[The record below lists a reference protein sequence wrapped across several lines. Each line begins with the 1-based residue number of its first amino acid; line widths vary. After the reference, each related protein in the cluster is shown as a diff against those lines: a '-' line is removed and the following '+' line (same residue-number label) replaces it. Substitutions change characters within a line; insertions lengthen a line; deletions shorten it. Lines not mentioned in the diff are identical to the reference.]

1 MTPRGE
7 IALNPYKQDIFPH
20 RRVIKSALVSYII
33 DAIKGALKNKFRMKL
48 SMKANLK
55 IVLSALALAALV
67 AAPIVAKSYILPLF
81 FASSAAPADWKEYEN
96 PAYSFA
102 VHFPVDPTFEATT
115 FRTADG
121 RSLEAHS
128 FSVEQ
133 DAGTFKVTV
142 VEMPGEQTGEE
153 ALVVKEAAKN
163 VAEGG
168 VTKFDITHS
177 IGSIYGR
184 QLGIAGAN
192 GGYSYVA
199 LFYYKQRLYQI
210 EGKALVAGGQA
221 EVDAMRFQQSLDL
234 TSD

>member
-1 MTPRGE
+1 
-7 IALNPYKQDIFPH
+7 
-20 RRVIKSALVSYII
+20 
-33 DAIKGALKNKFRMKL
+33 
-48 SMKANLK
+48 MKANLK

-67 AAPIVAKSYILPLF
+67 AAPVVAKSYILPLF
-81 FASSAAPADWKEYEN
+81 FAGSAAPSDWKEYEN
-96 PAYSFA
+96 PKYSFA
-102 VHFPVDPTFEATT
+102 IHFPVDPTLEATT

-133 DAGTFKVTV
+133 DAGLFKVTV

-177 IGSIYGR
+177 IGTIYGR
-184 QLGIAGAN
+184 QLGIAEAN

-199 LFYYKQRLYQI
+199 LFYHKQRLYQI

>member
-1 MTPRGE
+1 
-7 IALNPYKQDIFPH
+7 
-20 RRVIKSALVSYII
+20 
-33 DAIKGALKNKFRMKL
+33 
-48 SMKANLK
+48 MKANLK

-67 AAPIVAKSYILPLF
+67 AVPVVAKSYILPLF
-81 FASSAAPADWKEYEN
+81 FAGSAAPDWKEYEN
-96 PAYSFA
+96 PKYSFA
-102 VHFPVDPTFEATT
+102 IHFPVDPTLEATT

-133 DAGTFKVTV
+133 DAGKYKVTV

-168 VTKFDITHS
+168 ETKFDIPHTVGDIH
-177 IGSIYGR
+177 GR

-210 EGKALVAGGQA
+210 EGKAAVAGGQA

>member
-1 MTPRGE
+1 
-7 IALNPYKQDIFPH
+7 
-20 RRVIKSALVSYII
+20 
-33 DAIKGALKNKFRMKL
+33 MKL

-55 IVLSALALAALV
+55 IGLSALALAALV
-67 AAPIVAKSYILPLF
+67 AAPVVAKSYILALF
-81 FASSAAPADWKEYEN
+81 FAGSAAPDWKEYEN
-96 PAYSFA
+96 PKYSFA
-102 VHFPVDPTFEATT
+102 IHFPVDPTLEATT

-133 DAGTFKVTV
+133 DAGKFKVTV

-153 ALVVKEAAKN
+153 ASVVKEAAKN

-168 VTKFDITHS
+168 VTKFDIPHTVGDIH
-177 IGSIYGR
+177 GR
-184 QLGIAGAN
+184 QLGIAGAD

-199 LFYYKQRLYQI
+199 LFYHKQRLYQI
-210 EGKALVAGGQA
+210 EGKAAVAGGQA

>member
-1 MTPRGE
+1 MGRPHAAGARPTLWMTCDLSSLKAKNMRL
-7 IALNPYKQDIFPH
+7 IS
-20 RRVIKSALVSYII
+20 VI
-33 DAIKGALKNKFRMKL
+33 
-48 SMKANLK
+48 
-55 IVLSALALAALV
+55 LA
-67 AAPIVAKSYILPLF
+67 LF
-81 FASSAAPADWKEYEN
+81 FAGSAAPGDWMEYEN
-96 PAYSFA
+96 PEYSFA
-102 VHFPVDPTFEATT
+102 IHFPVDPTSEATT

-121 RSLEAHS
+121 RSLKAHT

-133 DAGTFKVTV
+133 EAGVFKVTV
-142 VEMPGEQTGEE
+142 VEMPGEETGEE
-153 ALVVKEAAKN
+153 ALVVNDAAKN

-168 VTKFDITHS
+168 VIKFDMTHRVRDT
-177 IGSIYGR
+177 YGR

-234 TSD
+234 T

>member
-1 MTPRGE
+1 MTLCSE

-20 RRVIKSALVSYII
+20 RRVIKSALGSYII
-33 DAIKGALKNKFRMKL
+33 DAMKGALNNKFRMKL

-55 IVLSALALAALV
+55 IVLSALALALV
-67 AAPIVAKSYILPLF
+67 AAPVVAKSYILPLF
-81 FASSAAPADWKEYEN
+81 FAGSAAPADWKEYEN
-96 PAYSFA
+96 PKYSFA

-168 VTKFDITHS
+168 ETKFDITHS

-184 QLGIAGAN
+184 QLGIAGAD

-199 LFYYKQRLYQI
+199 LFYYKQRLYQV
-210 EGKALVAGGQA
+210 EGKAAVAGGQA

>member
-1 MTPRGE
+1 MTPCGE

-20 RRVIKSALVSYII
+20 RRAIKSSLVRCIT
-33 DAIKGALKNKFRMKL
+33 DAMKGELNNEFRMKL
-48 SMKANLK
+48 NMRANLR
-55 IVLSALALAALV
+55 IVLAALALAALV
-67 AAPIVAKSYILPLF
+67 AVPAVAKSYILALF
-81 FASSAAPADWKEYEN
+81 FAGSAAPADWKEYEN
-96 PAYSFA
+96 PEYSFA
-102 VHFPVDPTFEATT
+102 IHFPVDPTLEATT

-133 DAGTFKVTV
+133 DAGVFKVTV
-142 VEMPGEQTGEE
+142 IEMPGEQTGEG

-168 VTKFDITHS
+168 VIKFDITHS
-177 IGSIYGR
+177 VRDIYGR

-234 TSD
+234 T

>member
-1 MTPRGE
+1 MTWYGE
-7 IALNPYKQDIFPH
+7 IALNPYKQTIFPH
-20 RRVIKSALVSYII
+20 RRVNKSWLVSCII
-33 DAIKGALKNKFRMKL
+33 DAMKGVLNNEFRMK
-48 SMKANLK
+48 SNMKANLK

-67 AAPIVAKSYILPLF
+67 AAPALTKSYILALF
-81 FASSAAPADWKEYEN
+81 FAGSAAPADWKEYEN
-96 PAYSFA
+96 PQYSFSI
-102 VHFPVDPTFEATT
+102 HFPVDPTLEATT
-115 FRTADG
+115 FHTADG

-133 DAGTFKVTV
+133 HAGMFKVTV
-142 VEMPGEQTGEE
+142 VEMPGEQTGEA

-168 VTKFDITHS
+168 ETKFDITHS
-177 IGSIYGR
+177 IGAIYGR

-199 LFYYKQRLYQI
+199 LFYHKQRLYQV

>member
-1 MTPRGE
+1 
-7 IALNPYKQDIFPH
+7 
-20 RRVIKSALVSYII
+20 
-33 DAIKGALKNKFRMKL
+33 MKL
-48 SMKANLK
+48 NMKASLK
-55 IVLSALALAALV
+55 IGLSALALAALV
-67 AAPIVAKSYILPLF
+67 AAPVIAKSYILALF
-81 FASSAAPADWKEYEN
+81 FAGSAAPDWKEYEN
-96 PAYSFA
+96 PKYSFA
-102 VHFPVDPTFEATT
+102 IHFPVDPTLEATT
-115 FRTADG
+115 FRTTDG

-133 DAGTFKVTV
+133 DAGLFKVTV

-153 ALVVKEAAKN
+153 AVVVKEAAKN

-177 IGSIYGR
+177 IGTIYGR
-184 QLGIAGAN
+184 QLGIAEAN

-199 LFYYKQRLYQI
+199 LFYHKQRLYQI

>member
-1 MTPRGE
+1 MIVCGE
-7 IALNPYKQDIFPH
+7 IALNPYKQVIFPH
-20 RRVIKSALVSYII
+20 RRAIKSSLVRGIT
-33 DAIKGALKNKFRMKL
+33 DAMKGALNNKFRMKL
-48 SMKANLK
+48 NMKASLK
-55 IVLSALALAALV
+55 IALSALTLAALV
-67 AAPIVAKSYILPLF
+67 AAPVVAKSYILALF
-81 FASSAAPADWKEYEN
+81 FAGSAAPDWKEYEN
-96 PAYSFA
+96 PKYSFA
-102 VHFPVDPTFEATT
+102 IHFPVDPTFEATT
-115 FRTADG
+115 FRTTDG

-133 DAGTFKVTV
+133 DAGKFKVTV

-168 VTKFDITHS
+168 VTKFDIPHTVGDIH
-177 IGSIYGR
+177 GR
-184 QLGIAGAN
+184 QLGIAGPN

-199 LFYYKQRLYQI
+199 LFYHKQRLYQI